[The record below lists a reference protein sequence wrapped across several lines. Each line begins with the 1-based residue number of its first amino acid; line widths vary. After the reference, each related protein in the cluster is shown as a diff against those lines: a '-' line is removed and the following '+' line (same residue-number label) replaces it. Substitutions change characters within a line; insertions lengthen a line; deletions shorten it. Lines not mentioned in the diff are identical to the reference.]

1 MNSYGIREGD
11 LPMRQIAATTAD
23 CNSFSST
30 NYCNIYKRST
40 FRVFFASW
48 LRLNNVTLFSLIS
61 VYTCN
66 FYS

>member
-1 MNSYGIREGD
+1 
-11 LPMRQIAATTAD
+11 MRQIAAITAD